1 MTEDNIRIN
10 FELTGGI
17 GNQLFQYSAAK
28 YFEIKKGVKV
38 VFINQVNNDFKNINY
53 NPINKLF
60 KEIQFKEN
68 IFSKSHITIFLWKI
82 DRKLSNNI
90 SIYSKIRKIYSPKEI
105 GFLQPEPD
113 FTNVIKIRGYFQSY
127 KYAEG
132 SRVQI
137 IRALNQL
144 PISPWTFN
152 KMSEALNVKPISM
165 HIRRGDYIQQSS
177 RYGLLDE
184 SYYLRALSKLT
195 KNSKERE
202 IWIFSDDLDNA
213 LVEKISN
220 IYKTVF
226 INKPEGVSDLEV
238 LLVMSKCSSHV
249 IANSTFSWW
258 AAYLSESSNNVV
270 APKPWTI
277 SGLNPNELLPPNW
290 ITVDSGW

>member
-1 MTEDNIRIN
+1 MTKDNSRIN
-10 FELTGGI
+10 FELSGGI

-28 YFEIKKGVKV
+28 YFEIKKEVKLA
-38 VFINQVNNDFKNINY
+38 FINQVSNDFKNINF
-53 NPINKLF
+53 NPIKKLF

-68 IFSKSHITIFLWKI
+68 IFSKSYIIIFLWKI

-105 GFLQPEPD
+105 GFIQPEPN
-113 FTNVIKIRGYFQSY
+113 FTNVGKIRGYFQSY
-127 KYAEG
+127 KYAEC

-137 IRALNQL
+137 IQALNQL
-144 PISPWTFN
+144 PTSPWTIN
-152 KMSEALNVKPISM
+152 KLSEAIKVKPISM

-184 SYYLRALSKLT
+184 SYYLIALSKLT
-195 KNSKERE
+195 KNTKERE

-258 AAYLSESSNNVV
+258 GAYLSESSNNVV
-270 APKPWTI
+270 SPKPWTI

>member
-1 MTEDNIRIN
+1 MTEDNSRIN

-28 YFEIKKGVKV
+28 YFEIKKEIKV
-38 VFINQVNNDFKNINY
+38 AFINQVNNDFKDLNY
-53 NPINKLF
+53 NPIKRLF
-60 KEIQFKEN
+60 KEIEFKEN

-82 DRKLSNNI
+82 DRKLSSKI

-105 GFLQPEPD
+105 GFIQPEPD
-113 FTNVIKIRGYFQSY
+113 FTKVIKIRGYFQSY
-127 KYAEG
+127 KYAEN
-132 SRVQI
+132 SRVEI
-137 IRALNQL
+137 IQALNQL
-144 PISPWTFN
+144 PTSPWTIN
-152 KMSEALNVKPISM
+152 KLSEVINVKPISM

-177 RYGLLDE
+177 RYGLLDD
-184 SYYLRALSKLT
+184 SYYLQALSKLT
-195 KNSKERE
+195 ENSKERE
-202 IWIFSDDLDNA
+202 IWIFSDGSDHA

-220 IYKTVF
+220 VYKTVF

-238 LLVMSKCSSHV
+238 LLIMSKCPSHV

-258 AAYLSESSNNVV
+258 GAYLSESRNSVV
-270 APKPWTI
+270 SPKPWTI